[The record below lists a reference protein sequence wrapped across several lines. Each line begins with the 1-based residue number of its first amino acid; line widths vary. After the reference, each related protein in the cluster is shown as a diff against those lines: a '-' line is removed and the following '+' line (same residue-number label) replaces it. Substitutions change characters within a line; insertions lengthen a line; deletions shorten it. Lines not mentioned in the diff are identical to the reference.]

1 MDFCSFPF
9 LFRFLPIFLL
19 AYYLLPDKC
28 RNLVLLLG
36 SVVFYA
42 FISLPCTVILL
53 IIISL
58 NYLIAAKMPQ
68 GKIVLALGI
77 IINVLLLVFFKIGPF
92 PMPGISFIT
101 FGMIAFLVDS
111 FKNREEAYP
120 GFITYAIMFPK
131 LISGPIARYQE
142 LKPALNDKKQ
152 IRENIESG
160 MELFV
165 LGLSYKAL
173 LADRI
178 SGLWNNIQT
187 IGFVS
192 ISTPLAWLGA
202 VGFSL
207 QLYFD
212 FQGYSL
218 MAIGLGKMLG
228 FQFPNNF
235 DSPYCARSIS
245 EFYRRWHMT
254 LGRWFKDYV
263 YIPLGGNRSG
273 YFKTT
278 LNLLIVWMLTGLW
291 HGIGWNFVMWAG
303 FLFVFIA
310 LEKLFLRRILEKSW
324 VFSHLYT
331 LLLIPVSWMFFA
343 ITKAE
348 DIWIYLSRM
357 FAPIINSVGINVYA
371 LDYVK
376 YGRLYGPFILAAI
389 VFALPWPE
397 RLIRKYSGKWP
408 VILLLFILFWLSV
421 YEIAINSNNPF
432 MYFKF

>member
-9 LFRFLPIFLL
+9 LFRFLPLFLL

-28 RNLVLLLG
+28 RNMVLLLG
-36 SVVFYA
+36 SLVFYA
-42 FISLPCTVILL
+42 FISLPCTIILL
-53 IIISL
+53 IIFGL
-58 NYLIAAKMPQ
+58 NYLIALKMPH
-68 GKIVLALGI
+68 GKAVLALGI
-77 IINVLLLVFFKIGPF
+77 IINILLLLFFKIGPI

-111 FKNREEAYP
+111 FKNRDEAYP

-131 LISGPIARYQE
+131 LISGPIALYQE
-142 LKPALNDKKQ
+142 LKPALTGKKQ
-152 IRENIESG
+152 IRENIEG
-160 MELFV
+160 GLELFV
-165 LGLSYKAL
+165 LGLSYKVL

-192 ISTPLAWLGA
+192 ISSPLAWLGA
-202 VGFSL
+202 IGFSL

-254 LGRWFKDYV
+254 LGRWFKEYV
-263 YIPLGGNRSG
+263 YIPLGGNRGG
-273 YFKTT
+273 YLRTI

-291 HGIGWNFVMWAG
+291 HGFGWNFVMWAG
-303 FLFVFIA
+303 FLFFFIA
-310 LEKLFLRRILEKSW
+310 LEKLFLKKILNKSW

-343 ITKAE
+343 ISKAE

-371 LDYVK
+371 LDYMK

-389 VFALPWPE
+389 IFALPWPE

-408 VILLLFILFWLSV
+408 VILLLFIMFWLSV
-421 YEIAINSNNPF
+421 YEISINSNNPF

>member
-9 LFRFLPIFLL
+9 LFRFIPIFLL

-58 NYLIAAKMPQ
+58 NYLIAAKMPH

-77 IINVLLLVFFKIGPF
+77 IINILLLVFFKIGLF

-142 LKPALNDKKQ
+142 LKPALTDKKQ

-192 ISTPLAWLGA
+192 ISTPLSWLGA

-218 MAIGLGKMLG
+218 MAIGIGKMLG

-303 FLFVFIA
+303 FLFFFIA